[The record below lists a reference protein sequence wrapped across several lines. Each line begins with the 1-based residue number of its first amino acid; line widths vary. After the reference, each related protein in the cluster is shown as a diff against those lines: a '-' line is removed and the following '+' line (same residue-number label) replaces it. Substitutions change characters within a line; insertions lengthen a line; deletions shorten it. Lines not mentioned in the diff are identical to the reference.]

1 MQQMPGFTGPDGAF
15 RGVKKSRHFMLWP
28 ALLVIVLDQVSKWA
42 LMNFLRVY
50 ESVPVTPF
58 FNLVHVRNRGMAFG
72 ILNRADFDLG
82 FFLLVSASLAAA
94 VLLLVWFFKL
104 REGETRIVPGLAMIL
119 GGALGNLMD
128 RLRFR
133 EVVDFIDLHAGS
145 YHWPAFNVAD
155 SAITVG
161 AFWVALCLL
170 FEGRKKQEQEGA

>member
-1 MQQMPGFTGPDGAF
+1 MPEFTGPNGAG
-15 RGVKKSRHFMLWP
+15 RGVKRSRQFMLWP

-42 LMNFLRVY
+42 VMNFLRVY

-72 ILNRADFDLG
+72 ILNRADFDAG
-82 FFLLVSASLAAA
+82 FFLLVSASLAAV

-104 REGETRIVPGLAMIL
+104 EEGENRIVPGLSMIL

-128 RLRFR
+128 RLRFW
-133 EVVDFIDLHAGS
+133 EVVDVLDFHASS

-161 AFWVALCLL
+161 AF
-170 FEGRKKQEQEGA
+170 